1 MTLICRYNFAQIS
14 ALINHDNHILILYMS
29 GSQFQGNKDKILNIN
44 FEGNICVFES
54 VFVS

>member
-14 ALINHDNHILILYMS
+14 ALINHDNYILILYMS